1 MKRNHHPF
9 HLNMEESP
17 DSCRYSDDTPQHTLH
32 PHHLAKYDLA
42 ELGVY
47 VFQCSNRNTDL
58 CKPGFSTSFPHRF
71 HGLCTQDLPTTCI
84 FLVCVHMQ
92 LLIPLT
98 ELQTKDYDDIRT
110 QFLGLESYILDKTKE
125 NQAVGMR
132 KEWRQT
138 NVSQLVM
145 DIETFVDDFN
155 ETSNPCFRLKLRKNY
170 RPPKMGYEYDTQPS
184 RTPSTNSNAPSSHLP
199 HQPLLVKP
207 YPHQTQSLQA
217 LHKHFE
223 THDKGHIVQACG
235 VGKALLS
242 IFFLAGIARHAN
254 QPNGTRSAPLFVIG
268 VPSLQLVQQMVNE
281 IRRVFVSCPVL
292 CVCGTPNKHR
302 DAQMCTTT
310 KCTEIEKWNTTT
322 KCTEIGKWNT
332 THTQSMRILVTTY
345 ASSGKVA
352 DSNIVADVLIGDECH
367 HLVKYYRKQI
377 TPPKANPEN
386 DEEKPDRSWLAF
398 WKIQTRQT
406 TKSLFLT
413 ATPTYADDPTSNS
426 GLCGTMSDE
435 TLFGPRLHEC
445 NRSVKWAIENKCIT
459 DYSVVLMDHRVDDL
473 DEMIDMVFPDKHI
486 DDRFNTLFLAALVT
500 LKAMVKYRDEERCT
514 HTLVY
519 TNTIEEAMVVDE
531 CIAEIIRRN
540 IIPNLPNKIYHK
552 ALHSKSTEN
561 IYEELCKFKQ
571 SNFGI
576 VPCAY
581 LFSEGFDMVELDAVT
596 IASPMQ
602 AHVRIVQSVLR
613 PNRIDKRKPRKKATV
628 LLPIVDLDDAEY
640 TNDKL
645 ANAKRLLDE
654 LRDEDDACEDKV
666 IVCDGG
672 FTFTEPTEDRQ
683 PYRRQAID
691 ISVLG
696 VHNNESKLERFLIKR
711 LRAGTLKPHTKRKK
725 EYCWTQA
732 INKREGIQSV
742 QQYNEMQRVH
752 ANAHS
757 ANPAEYFGDALCKS
771 IWKGWTDFLGH
782 DTHQL
787 PTSLPEWQTACKAQ
801 RITTADEYNRYV
813 DQQTHTAPA
822 VLPHDPEDYAT
833 TIPSFG
839 TFTSLSAELGKLSSG
854 SEKRRGRRGR

>member
-1 MKRNHHPF
+1 
-9 HLNMEESP
+9 
-17 DSCRYSDDTPQHTLH
+17 
-32 PHHLAKYDLA
+32 
-42 ELGVY
+42 
-47 VFQCSNRNTDL
+47 
-58 CKPGFSTSFPHRF
+58 
-71 HGLCTQDLPTTCI
+71 
-84 FLVCVHMQ
+84 
-92 LLIPLT
+92 
-98 ELQTKDYDDIRT
+98 
-110 QFLGLESYILDKTKE
+110 LEAYILDKTKE
-125 NQAVGMR
+125 NRAVGMR

-138 NVSQLVM
+138 NVSQLVV
-145 DIETFVDDFN
+145 DIETFVRDYN
-155 ETSNPCFRLKLRKNY
+155 EAGNPCFRLGLRKNY
-170 RPPKMGYEYDTQPS
+170 RPTQTGYEYDTQPS
-184 RTPSTNSNAPSSHLP
+184 STTPSNNPSAHKAHCSV
-199 HQPLLVKP
+199 QP
-207 YPHQTQSLQA
+207 YPHQAQSLKV

-223 THDKGHIVQACG
+223 THNKAHIVQACG

-242 IFFLAGIARHAN
+242 IFFLADIVRQTTNA
-254 QPNGTRSAPLFVIG
+254 NGTSSAPLFVIG

-292 CVCGTPNKHR
+292 CVCGSPIQHQQDEPIR
-302 DAQMCTTT
+302 TTT
-310 KCTEIEKWNTTT
+310 NR
-322 KCTEIGKWNT
+322 TEIGKWNT
-332 THTQSMRILVTTY
+332 AHAQSMRILVTTY

-367 HLVKYYRKQI
+367 HLVKFYRRQI
-377 TPPKANPEN
+377 APPKDNPEN
-386 DEEKPDRSWLAF
+386 DEETPDRSWLAF
-398 WKIQTRQT
+398 WKIQTRQS

-426 GLCGTMSDE
+426 GLWGTMSDE

-445 NRSVKWAIENKCIT
+445 DRSVKWAIANHCIT
-459 DYSVVLMDHRVDDL
+459 DYSVVLMDHDANDL
-473 DEMIDMVFPDKHI
+473 DRIIEWVFPDKLLI

-500 LKAMVKYRDEERCT
+500 LEAMVKYSEEDRCT

-519 TNTIEEAMVVDE
+519 TNTIEEANAVDE

-540 IIPNLPNKIYHK
+540 IIPNLPKGIYHN
-552 ALHSKSTEN
+552 ALHSKSTKN
-561 IYEELCKFKQ
+561 IDDELRKFKQ
-571 SNFGI
+571 SPFGI

-613 PNRIDKRKPRKKATV
+613 PNRIDKRKPHKKATV
-628 LLPIVDLDDAEY
+628 LLPTVDLDDAEY
-640 TNDKL
+640 NTDKL
-645 ANAKRLLDE
+645 ENVKRLLDE
-654 LRDEDDACEDKV
+654 LHDEDDACEDKV
-666 IVCDGG
+666 VCDGG

-683 PYRRQAID
+683 SHQRQPID

-696 VHNNESKLERFLIKR
+696 VDNNESKLERFRIKR
-711 LRAGTLKPHTKRKK
+711 LRAGTLKLHTKRNK
-725 EYCWTQA
+725 EYNWTRA
-732 INKREGIQSV
+732 SNTRNGIQSV
-742 QQYNEMQRVH
+742 EKYNEMQRVH
-752 ANAHS
+752 ANAYS
-757 ANPAEYFGDALCKS
+757 ANPAEYFGNALCKG
-771 IWKGWTDFLGH
+771 IWKGWTHFLGH

-854 SEKRRGRRGR
+854 NEKRRGRRGR